1 MSYFLVV
8 IYFSKKGKMKIKK
21 QKLSMIFMAVSILPV
36 SGAYAIDKLSD
47 EWREVVIS
55 NKLGSNDVLEY
66 YEIQTEVKDHVAV
79 ISGEVS
85 SDAEK
90 GLAEEIAKNV
100 EGVNGVVNNI
110 KVDEEIVH
118 AKKANSMSQRIADAT
133 TTARVKS
140 RLLWSSGVP
149 GASVHVN
156 TENGIVTLSGEVPLP
171 AQKELAERLALKTSG
186 VWGVTNNVVSVAQKR
201 AKIGSVDMNKVSSNA
216 GDMVDTAGKE
226 ISDAWI
232 DTKVTA
238 SLNFTR
244 SLNVRDLGVK
254 TNAGVVTLTGVAYS
268 SADKELASEIAK
280 DIRGVKS
287 VVNLIKTL

>member
-1 MSYFLVV
+1 
-8 IYFSKKGKMKIKK
+8 MKIRK
-21 QKLSMIFMAVSILPV
+21 QKLGILLIAASILPA
-36 SGAYAIDKLSD
+36 SGAFALDKLSD
-47 EWREVVIS
+47 EWREIAIS
-55 NKLGSNDVLEY
+55 NRIGFNDVLEY

-90 GLAEEIAKNV
+90 SLAEEIAKNV
-100 EGVNGVVNNI
+100 EGINGVVNNI
-110 KVDEEIVH
+110 KVDEDKLYVR
-118 AKKANSMSQRIADAT
+118 KTNSMSQRINDAT

-140 RLLWSSGVP
+140 RLLWSNGVP
-149 GASVHVN
+149 GTSVHVN

-186 VWGVTNNVVSVAQKR
+186 VWGVTNNVVSVSQKR

-244 SLNVRDLGVK
+244 SLNVRDLGIK
-254 TNAGVVTLTGVAYS
+254 TNAGVVTLTGNAYNA
-268 SADKELASEIAK
+268 ADKELASEIAK